1 MGAAYVRPSMPSPD
15 SSPQATHPATL
26 RAPLA
31 LLLGA
36 LVLRWLKLTPG
47 GADLLPGF
55 SPWMALAF
63 TGTLLFPGI
72 VRFWMIPAA
81 LILIDQFAFGW
92 HAESL
97 HAALPTYACLALAA
111 GFAAALRGRLGV
123 LGTLGG
129 TILCSLGFYLV
140 SNTCAWIVEPAY
152 AKSVGGWAQ
161 ALTTGLPGFPPSY
174 LFLRN
179 ALLSDLSFSALLLL
193 LHNLEARNRGIV
205 TLPVN
210 RATA

>member
-1 MGAAYVRPSMPSPD
+1 MSSPD
-15 SSPQATHPATL
+15 SSNNTRSTTL
-26 RAPLA
+26 WAPFA
-31 LLLGA
+31 LLLAA
-36 LVLRWLKLTPG
+36 LVLRWLKLTPE

-63 TGTLLFPGI
+63 TGTLLFPRVI
-72 VRFWMIPAA
+72 YVWTIPAA

-92 HAESL
+92 DAQSL
-97 HAALPTYACLALAA
+97 KAALPTYTCLALAA
-111 GFAAALRGRLGV
+111 AFAIALRGRVGI

-129 TILCSLGFYLV
+129 TLACSLGFYLI
-140 SNTCAWIVEPAY
+140 SNSCAWLVEPAY
-152 AKSVGGWAQ
+152 AKSITGWMQ

-179 ALLSDLSFSALLLL
+179 ALLSDLSFSLVLIT
-193 LHNLEARNRGIV
+193 LHTLEARSRGLV
-205 TLPVN
+205 RLPLI